1 MYIYICKEIECGP
14 HFSRI
19 YCLALYRKGL
29 PTLPYIVPSS
39 LLQRLTYSF
48 PKAGSEHTDAEP
60 LELGPGAGESE
71 SGGYQDARRIW
82 GNNLHRWGGATD
94 LCSPHLP
101 TESEQKEQPTGQKQ
115 TLKNDEL

>member
-1 MYIYICKEIECGP
+1 MFLEGYLKYVYMYIYICKEIECGP

-71 SGGYQDARRIW
+71 SGGYP
-82 GNNLHRWGGATD
+82 GHPKD
-94 LCSPHLP
+94 LG
-101 TESEQKEQPTGQKQ
+101 EQPAQVGWGH
-115 TLKNDEL
+115 